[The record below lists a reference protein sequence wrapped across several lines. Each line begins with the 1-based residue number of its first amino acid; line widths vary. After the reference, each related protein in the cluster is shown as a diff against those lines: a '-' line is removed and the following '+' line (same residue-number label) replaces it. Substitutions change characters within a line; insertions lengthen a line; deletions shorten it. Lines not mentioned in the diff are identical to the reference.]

1 MVTLFKTKQNNWMV
15 KNNFICS
22 EYTPLF
28 VIDNYLYFVNYKH
41 LVCPPFYCKALSP
54 FKKFRFLI
62 SLPLP
67 LF

>member
-22 EYTPLF
+22 KYTPLF

-41 LVCPPFYCKALSP
+41 LVCPPP
-54 FKKFRFLI
+54 
-62 SLPLP
+62 PL
-67 LF
+67 LL

>member
-22 EYTPLF
+22 KYNPLF

-41 LVCPPFYCKALSP
+41 LVCPPP
-54 FKKFRFLI
+54 FIVKP
-62 SLPLP
+62 SLPLRNSG
-67 LF
+67 F

>member
-41 LVCPPFYCKALSP
+41 LVCPPPP
-54 FKKFRFLI
+54 FIVKP
-62 SLPLP
+62 SLPLRNSG
-67 LF
+67 F